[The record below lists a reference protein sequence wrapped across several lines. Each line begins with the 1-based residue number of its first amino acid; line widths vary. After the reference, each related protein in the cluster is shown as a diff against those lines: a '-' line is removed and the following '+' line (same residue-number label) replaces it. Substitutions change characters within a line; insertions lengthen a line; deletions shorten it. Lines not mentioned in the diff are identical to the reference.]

1 MDDSTKT
8 QPVESRAAKMLRDVG
23 RALRASTPVPV
34 WTWSLTKGLLRD
46 DGVAE
51 TGTLDPREALD
62 FIAAHK
68 DAAIFHLKDF
78 HEPLRESPE
87 VSLRRVDRSALEMLE
102 LAAAGPRRAI
112 SPHLPTNR
120 NSICHPSGKNQS
132 RT

>member
-1 MDDSTKT
+1 
-8 QPVESRAAKMLRDVG
+8 MLREVG
-23 RALRASTPVPV
+23 RALRASTTLPV

-87 VSLRRVDRSALEMLE
+87 VSLRRVDRSALMRCSSRP
-102 LAAAGPRRAI
+102 PRDLDER
-112 SPHLPTNR
+112 
-120 NSICHPSGKNQS
+120 
-132 RT
+132 